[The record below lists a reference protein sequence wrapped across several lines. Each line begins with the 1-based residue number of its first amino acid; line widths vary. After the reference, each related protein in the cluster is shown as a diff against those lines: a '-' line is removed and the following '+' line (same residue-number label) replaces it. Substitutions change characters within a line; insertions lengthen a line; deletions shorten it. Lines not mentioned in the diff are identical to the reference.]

1 MGSSLSIQSNELAG
15 LLATKEEYIFLH
27 CIMMLVF
34 AGLICGDHL
43 TPEKTEVTSTDG
55 ESVTLSCSY
64 DTSSNDVWLHWYRH
78 YLNQAPQFILY
89 KGARYRSGSDHIPD
103 TRYESKTS
111 RTTTELT
118 ISKVTLSDTALYYC
132 ALDYTVIQSLDKAV
146 QKHFHHRSF
155 DP

>member
-1 MGSSLSIQSNELAG
+1 
-15 LLATKEEYIFLH
+15 
-27 CIMMLVF
+27 MMLFF
-34 AGLICGDHL
+34 AGLIFGDHL
-43 TPEKTEVTSTDG
+43 TPEKTEVTSSDG

-64 DTSSNDVWLHWYRH
+64 DTSSNYVWLHWYRH

-89 KGARYRSGSDHIPD
+89 KGARDWSHHEQIPD

-111 RTTTELT
+111 RTNTNITITE
-118 ISKVTLSDTALYYC
+118 VTLSDTALYYC